1 MKTAK
6 FDESFE
12 DKKTFLFRHI
22 FQWECK
28 WAWTVKCSYVHV
40 AGCDLCAP
48 GILLQCYILNFSYHI
63 LLLAAYRAWKIWNNY
78 KPPPFYSYFRPEEE
92 TQKCKK
98 MNYESRNITPKMLIW
113 ICSILPC
120 LVICDAFLSQIK
132 LGLTIDC
139 CNLNCSIVNQ
149 SSCKLCHSTLTRISF
164 NYSRMF
170 LHYLFTD

>member
-92 TQKCKK
+92 TTKCKK

-120 LVICDAFLSQIK
+120 LVICDAFISQIN

-149 SSCKLCHSTLTRISF
+149 SSCKLCSTLTRISF

>member
-6 FDESFE
+6 IDESFE

-28 WAWTVKCSYVHV
+28 WAWTVKCSYMLPARLRPSVTS
-40 AGCDLCAP
+40 L
-48 GILLQCYILNFSYHI
+48 ILATTSYYSRLIEHEKFEI
-63 LLLAAYRAWKIWNNY
+63 TTSH
-78 KPPPFYSYFRPEEE
+78 PPFTAIFARKRR
-92 TQKCKK
+92 QQNAKK

-120 LVICDAFLSQIK
+120 LVICDAFISQIK
-132 LGLTIDC
+132 LGVTIDC

-149 SSCKLCHSTLTRISF
+149 SSCKLCSSTLTRISF